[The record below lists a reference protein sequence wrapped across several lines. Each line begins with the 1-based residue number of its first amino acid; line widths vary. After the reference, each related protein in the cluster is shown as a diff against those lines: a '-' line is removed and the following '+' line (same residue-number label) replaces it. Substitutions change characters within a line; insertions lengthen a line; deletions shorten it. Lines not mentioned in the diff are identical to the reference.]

1 MDSNKAAIE
10 TAATGSTPAPQSNPA
25 TPPAETINL
34 SSQAPAETVN
44 EHAKYEDGGKTED
57 AKVQWVA
64 ITIFTITIVALVYK
78 AMYYRKAM
86 TLIGSSGE
94 KTDKKI
100 QELEKNIRA
109 VRRDKYESIS

>member
-10 TAATGSTPAPQSNPA
+10 TAATGSTPTPQANPA

-34 SSQAPAETVN
+34 SSQAPSTPPN
-44 EHAKYEDGGKTED
+44 EQAKYEDGGKTED
-57 AKVQWVA
+57 GKIQWVA
-64 ITIFTITIVALVYK
+64 IGIFTLTIVSLVYK

-94 KTDKKI
+94 KTDKKM